1 MQENNADRS
10 ICFTEV
16 MMWPMTCEIGEE
28 KICRRTKQ
36 TEAYVLQ
43 KSKPS
48 TKQPLINPLVVLV
61 LLVELAWQVVLAG
74 QV

>member
-43 KSKPS
+43 KS
-48 TKQPLINPLVVLV
+48 
-61 LLVELAWQVVLAG
+61 VEWIAG
-74 QV
+74 EGRAEGFRTDQADRSICFTEVEACA